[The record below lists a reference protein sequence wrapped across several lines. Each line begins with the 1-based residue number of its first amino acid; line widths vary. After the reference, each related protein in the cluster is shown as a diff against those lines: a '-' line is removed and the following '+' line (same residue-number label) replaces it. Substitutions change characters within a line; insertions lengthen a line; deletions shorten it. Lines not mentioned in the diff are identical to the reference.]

1 MSEGTI
7 NERAVALKVLL
18 GTRGVRDTTDP
29 IGDGARLL
37 GYVDESDMVFTLLS
51 RTGARKREWE
61 NALQGKAVETEA
73 DRNQPDDEFL
83 VALEAACENE
93 PGGVRAPDWRKMMEG
108 LVTTAGFYARVE
120 RLVAAG
126 LVLVRKEK
134 RETKLYGKMRVA
146 NVSLYLS
153 NSKEAQAERAQKQG
167 GEK

>member
-1 MSEGTI
+1 MSEETI
-7 NERAVALKVLL
+7 NERAVALRVLL
-18 GTRGVRDTTDP
+18 GTRGVSDTKDP

-37 GYVDESDMVFTLLS
+37 GYVDESDMVFTLLT
-51 RTGARKREWE
+51 RTGARKRERG
-61 NALQGKAVETEA
+61 NTGGKEVETEA

-93 PGGVRAPDWRKMMEG
+93 PEGVRAPDWRKMMEG

-153 NSKEAQAERAQKQG
+153 NSKEAQAERAQKEG
-167 GEK
+167 GAK